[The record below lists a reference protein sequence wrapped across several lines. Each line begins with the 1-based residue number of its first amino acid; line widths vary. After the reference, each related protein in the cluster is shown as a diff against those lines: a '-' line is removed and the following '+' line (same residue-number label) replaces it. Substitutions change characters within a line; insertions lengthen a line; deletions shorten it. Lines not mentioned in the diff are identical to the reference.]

1 MEETNEITYFKNGKA
16 LKNLVLSEVADQ
28 PYLIHCIKEE
38 VGALVLFFSEGHCF
52 SDVRK
57 EMMQRSLFGDKRIF
71 VLLSTDEYT
80 DQEWEEVFQ
89 DKEIIFYFLKTRAKK
104 SLVDRFKRDGGVL
117 SLLEEKSWDRKNR
130 LVKNVIYAIHKD
142 GVMISQPTAYRFVER
157 VYTDLSL
164 FYNELSKLRS
174 FARGKKQ
181 LSDFDVDEIVKPLSE
196 ENSFKV
202 TDDLIWKGQFPKHF
216 IVDNASLLLQMLGAM
231 RFQAY
236 LGLKLL
242 SSESVNLPLWQEK
255 KYKERAERLG
265 DDFFKKIL
273 KFVFKAEGRVKQ
285 TSNAPAV
292 IFTILS
298 MEIVASVQQ

>member
-1 MEETNEITYFKNGKA
+1 MEETNETTYFKNVKA

-38 VGALVLFFSEGHCF
+38 VGAAILFFSEGHCF

-57 EMMQRSLFGDKRIF
+57 EMMQRSLFGDKRVF
-71 VLLSTDEYT
+71 VILSSDDYT
-80 DQEWEEVFQ
+80 DQEWEELFK
-89 DKEIIFYFLKTRAKK
+89 DKEIFFYFFKTKEKK
-104 SLVDRFKRDGGVL
+104 SLIDQFKKNGSVF

-142 GVMISQPTAYRFVER
+142 GVIISQPTAYRFVER

-174 FARGKKQ
+174 FAKGKKQ
-181 LSDFDVDEIVKPLSE
+181 LSDSDVDEIVKPLTE

-202 TDDLIWKGQFPKHF
+202 TDDLIWRGQFPKYF
-216 IVDNASLLLQMLGAM
+216 IVDSASLLLQMLGAM

-242 SSESVNLPLWQEK
+242 SSEGTSIPLWQEK
-255 KYKERAERLG
+255 KYKEKAERLG

-273 KFVFKAEGRVKQ
+273 KFVFKAEERVKQ
-285 TSNAPAV
+285 TSNTPAV
-292 IFTILS
+292 IFDILS
-298 MEIVASVQQ
+298 MEIVAMVQL